1 MLEGHNRKYLQTGGT
16 KMPLP
21 VTLILASPL
30 DREAGPECDFLSRSS
45 RCLLLTLP
53 VSEFGHISRNSS
65 MISTNCSTGKVKRVS
80 SLAVNVRVG
89 RSTSYS
95 ARVKI

>member
-53 VSEFGHISRNSS
+53 VSEFEE
-65 MISTNCSTGKVKRVS
+65 
-80 SLAVNVRVG
+80 
-89 RSTSYS
+89 SYIQELPHDLYKFLNRKS
-95 ARVKI
+95 